1 MSPRDAL
8 VSILADFA
16 ADLAGFLVLCLA
28 LYVLVRMNGAWQE
41 WRSDRKAVDLDA
53 PDVLAFRRRYAFHQ
67 QYPRM
72 TREIRDAIRTEA
84 TQ

>member
-28 LYVLVRMNGAWQE
+28 LWIVVRMNGALQE
-41 WRSDRKAVDLDA
+41 WRSDQKAVDLDA
-53 PDVLAFRRRYAFHQ
+53 PDVLAFRRRNAFDQ
-67 QYPRM
+67 RYPRM
-72 TREIRDAIRTEA
+72 SNQLRDAIRTEA